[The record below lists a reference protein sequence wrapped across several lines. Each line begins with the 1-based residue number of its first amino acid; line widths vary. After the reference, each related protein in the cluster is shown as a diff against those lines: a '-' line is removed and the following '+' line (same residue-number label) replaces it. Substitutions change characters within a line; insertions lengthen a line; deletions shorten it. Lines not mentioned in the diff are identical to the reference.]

1 MKRSFGAYS
10 LALFGILAFMPALIT
25 SCANPSSPSA
35 STTSA
40 ATYSAS
46 VFFNTQPLGDTS
58 TAPFPFCFPAQY
70 IQQKLGLTDSQIVE
84 IQAIQDS
91 LRTALQAQ
99 LAALKAA
106 GKVNPDTVRDLRL
119 EYQTALYVDIA
130 AILTPAQLTELQG
143 LTPPQ
148 LPPNQFHRIP
158 PPPPDSNRVADT
170 TRPAPPTPPN
180 AAVRDSL
187 ALIQL
192 ENVLANAGD
201 TLTAAQI
208 AQIQNLESTLNAD
221 TTLTPQGR
229 IAEFQTQVQT
239 ILTADQIA
247 ALKSLAEADRRRP
260 PMPRHR

>member
-1 MKRSFGAYS
+1 MKKTFGAYS
-10 LALFGILAFMPALIT
+10 LALFGILAFLPALIT
-25 SCANPSSPSA
+25 SCANPSSPSVG
-35 STTSA
+35 TTSA

-46 VFFNTQPLGDTS
+46 AFFNTQPLGDTS

-106 GKVNPDTVRDLRL
+106 GTLNRDTVRDLRL

-130 AILTPAQLTELQG
+130 AILTPAQLAELQG

-158 PPPPDSNRVADT
+158 PPPPPPDTNRVADT
-170 TRPAPPTPPN
+170 TRPAPPNPT
-180 AAVRDSL
+180 VRDSL

-192 ENVLANAGD
+192 EQVLAKAGD
-201 TLTAAQI
+201 TLTVAQI
-208 AQIQNLESTLNAD
+208 TQIQNLEATLNAD

-229 IAEFQTQVQT
+229 MAEFDTQIQT

-247 ALKSLAEADRRRP
+247 ALKALAEAERRRP
-260 PMPRHR
+260 PMPPHR

>member
-1 MKRSFGAYS
+1 MKRSFGAYL
-10 LALFGILAFMPALIT
+10 LALFGILAFIPALIT

-35 STTSA
+35 SGTSA

-46 VFFNTQPLGDTS
+46 AFFNTEPLGDTS

-70 IQQKLGLTDSQIVE
+70 IQQKLGLTDSQIIE

-119 EYQTALYVDIA
+119 EYQTSLYEDIA

-148 LPPNQFHRIP
+148 LPPNQFHRIQPP
-158 PPPPDSNRVADT
+158 PPPPDSNRVGDT
-170 TRPAPPTPPN
+170 TRPAPPNP
-180 AAVRDSL
+180 AVLDSL

-192 ENVLANAGD
+192 ENVLAIAGD

-208 AQIQNLESTLNAD
+208 TQIQNLEATLNAD

-229 IAEFQTQVQT
+229 MAEFQTQIQT